1 MSNHIQ
7 IKSNDILL
15 NGVKVAELYEKE
27 SVESLEFKDIIDDM
41 RFDEDEFG
49 NEYVYINDEMYKNV
63 YTNNTTDNTE
73 EDEEQD
79 EDF

>member
-7 IKSNDILL
+7 IKGNDILL
-15 NGVKVAELYEKE
+15 NGTKVATLSEKE

-63 YTNNTTDNTE
+63 HTNNTPDDTE